1 MFCEK
6 DVLKNFEKYTG
17 KHRGQSLLKFFASSL
32 ISILVKT
39 VPKKVDKDV
48 SILSGNNESEIPFKK
63 KKKERNWIIVQ
74 HNT

>member
-1 MFCEK
+1 M
-6 DVLKNFEKYTG
+6 
-17 KHRGQSLLKFFASSL
+17 GQSLLKFFASSL

-39 VPKKVDKDV
+39 VPKEVDNDV

>member
-39 VPKKVDKDV
+39 VSKEVDNDV

-63 KKKERNWIIVQ
+63 KKERKKLN
-74 HNT
+74 NCTT

>member
-1 MFCEK
+1 M
-6 DVLKNFEKYTG
+6 
-17 KHRGQSLLKFFASSL
+17 GQSLLKFFASSL

-39 VPKKVDKDV
+39 VPKEVDNDV

-63 KKKERNWIIVQ
+63 KKKKERNWIIVQ

>member
-1 MFCEK
+1 M
-6 DVLKNFEKYTG
+6 
-17 KHRGQSLLKFFASSL
+17 GQSLLKFFASSL

-39 VPKKVDKDV
+39 VPKEVDNDV
-48 SILSGNNESEIPFKK
+48 SILSGNNESEISFKK

>member
-17 KHRGQSLLKFFASSL
+17 KHMGQSLLKFFASSL

-39 VPKKVDKDV
+39 VPKEVDNDV

-63 KKKERNWIIVQ
+63 KRKRNWIIVQ

>member
-17 KHRGQSLLKFFASSL
+17 KHMGQSLLKFFASSL

-39 VPKKVDKDV
+39 VPKEVDNDV

-63 KKKERNWIIVQ
+63 KKRKKLN
-74 HNT
+74 NCTT

>member
-1 MFCEK
+1 M
-6 DVLKNFEKYTG
+6 
-17 KHRGQSLLKFFASSL
+17 GQSLLKFFASSL

-63 KKKERNWIIVQ
+63 KKKERN
-74 HNT
+74 